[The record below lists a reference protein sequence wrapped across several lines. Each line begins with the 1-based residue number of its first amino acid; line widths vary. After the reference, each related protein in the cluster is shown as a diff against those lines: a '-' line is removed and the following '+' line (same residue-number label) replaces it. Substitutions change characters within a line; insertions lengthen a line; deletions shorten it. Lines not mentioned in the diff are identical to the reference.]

1 MRHAKHRDHQRAPH
15 RAMARAIPFPARE
28 VVLLTFLVAFAALL
42 TGCNTVEGAGQ
53 DIRAGGRAIE
63 RTAE

>member
-1 MRHAKHRDHQRAPH
+1 MQHATNRRQRAT
-15 RAMARAIPFPARE
+15 AGAIPFPARE
-28 VVLLTFLVAFAALL
+28 VVILTFLMALAAML

-53 DIRAGGRAIE
+53 DLQSGGRAIE

>member
-1 MRHAKHRDHQRAPH
+1 MQHATNRRQRAT
-15 RAMARAIPFPARE
+15 ARAIPFPARE
-28 VVLLTFLVAFAALL
+28 VVILTFLMALAAML

-53 DIRAGGRAIE
+53 DLQSGGRAIE

>member
-1 MRHAKHRDHQRAPH
+1 MNHAKSRRRRAT
-15 RAMARAIPFPARE
+15 ARAIPFPARE
-28 VVLLTFLVAFAALL
+28 LVFLTFLMVLAAML

-53 DIRAGGRAIE
+53 DVQAGGRAIE

>member
-1 MRHAKHRDHQRAPH
+1 MALA
-15 RAMARAIPFPARE
+15 AM
-28 VVLLTFLVAFAALL
+28 L

-53 DIRAGGRAIE
+53 DLQSGGRAIE